1 LRCGLNFLRFLF
13 FFFSSCIRK
22 FLVGYEMLAD
32 LCRDIP
38 AEMSA
43 QMLRD
48 MSEVHYK
55 KRGSS

>member
-1 LRCGLNFLRFLF
+1 MIFLF
-13 FFFSSCIRK
+13 VCLPCNRK

-38 AEMSA
+38 AEASA
-43 QMLRD
+43 QKLRE

-55 KRGSS
+55 NKN